1 MGSWLSLGGCDGGGQ
16 PVPASLVPSAPCQR
30 QGPGVA
36 VPMLVP
42 LRSPLCKPPNGGGGP
57 AWPFPERAGGGAGS
71 LSPPAS
77 CRAHEEGKGT
87 EWLSQYKQPGFA
99 LPPTQAGCWPSGPA
113 GHMD

>member
-42 LRSPLCKPPNGGGGP
+42 LRSPLCKPPTGGGG
-57 AWPFPERAGGGAGS
+57 ACLAISREGWGWGWVSE
-71 LSPPAS
+71 SPCFLQSP
-77 CRAHEEGKGT
+77 
-87 EWLSQYKQPGFA
+87 
-99 LPPTQAGCWPSGPA
+99 
-113 GHMD
+113 

>member
-1 MGSWLSLGGCDGGGQ
+1 MEGGLSRALCPLSETGSWGGCAH
-16 PVPASLVPSAPCQR
+16 ASPTQEPPLQAPH
-30 QGPGVA
+30 
-36 VPMLVP
+36 
-42 LRSPLCKPPNGGGGP
+42 GGGGRCLP
-57 AWPFPERAGGGAGS
+57 GHFPRGLGGGAGS

-113 GHMD
+113 GHMG